1 MAVGGRSSRSV
12 LICLLWSRTVGNGS
26 WRPELW
32 FCIDMFVVVRTVGN
46 GSWRPE
52 LSFCIDM
59 FVVVQDGGEWQL
71 EAGALV
77 LY

>member
-1 MAVGGRSSRSV
+1 MAVGGRSSCSV
-12 LICLLWSRTVGNGS
+12 LICLLLARTVGS
-26 WRPELW
+26 
-32 FCIDMFVVVRTVGN
+32 

>member
-1 MAVGGRSSRSV
+1 MAVGGGSSRSV
-12 LICLLWSRTVGNGS
+12 LICLLWS
-26 WRPELW
+26 
-32 FCIDMFVVVRTVGN
+32 RTVGN

>member
-12 LICLLWSRTVGNGS
+12 LICL
-26 WRPELW
+26 
-32 FCIDMFVVVRTVGN
+32 
-46 GSWRPE
+46 
-52 LSFCIDM
+52 FCIDM